1 MIKDIKE
8 ILQAGI
14 RLILKNKK
22 FVYLFWGS
30 NFIFSVV
37 LTLPVFYLLND
48 QLIHSALSKSLD
60 YGFDIV
66 WYIQFISMYRT
77 NIGQIPYLLIGLMS
91 IYVLIQVFFLGGLI
105 AVFNNTKKN
114 HFVDFFY
121 GGVKYWYRFTK
132 VLLAGLVFYAL
143 AFWAN
148 DMTGMLLT
156 YMFSNQEKIIF
167 EFILRASRYSL
178 LIFII
183 GVIGL
188 FGDYAKI
195 VLAVTDREEL
205 WFSIRQVMHFLRSN
219 FWFIFLVFFI
229 VSLMGAFGAAV
240 YNVVNNLLPK
250 SHYIYFILAFILQQM
265 LIIFR
270 LFVRMLFT
278 STEILL
284 YKDLQAPVI
293 STQAEEILDD

>member
-22 FVYLFWGS
+22 FIYLFWGS

-132 VLLAGLVFYAL
+132 VLLAGLVIYAL

-183 GVIGL
+183 GVISL

-205 WFSIRQVMHFLRSN
+205 WFSIRQVVHFLRSN

>member
-22 FVYLFWGS
+22 FIYLFWGT
-30 NFIFSVV
+30 NFIFSIV

-91 IYVLIQVFFLGGLI
+91 IYVLIQAFFLGGLI

-132 VLLAGLVFYAL
+132 VLLAGLLFYAL

-156 YMFSNQEKIIF
+156 YIFSNQEKIIF

-183 GVIGL
+183 GVISL

-205 WFSIRQVMHFLRSN
+205 WFSVRQVVHFLRSN

-293 STQAEEILDD
+293 STQAEEILED